1 MREQIGRLTKSELV
15 FYWMY
20 SNCNTGDFVEN
31 NKENFAGRVKVPVRK
46 DVHINLR
53 LERALALR
61 LQAEAERSTISTS
74 DKIRRILDAA
84 LPNNQ

>member
-1 MREQIGRLTKSELV
+1 MENIKEKSAE
-15 FYWMY
+15 
-20 SNCNTGDFVEN
+20 G
-31 NKENFAGRVKVPVRK
+31 VKVPVRK

-61 LQAEAERSTISTS
+61 LQAEAQRSTISTS

-84 LPNNQ
+84 LPN

>member
-1 MREQIGRLTKSELV
+1 
-15 FYWMY
+15 MY

-31 NKENFAGRVKVPVRK
+31 NKENSAGGVKVPVRK

-61 LQAEAERSTISTS
+61 LQAEAQRSTISTS

-84 LPNNQ
+84 LPN

>member
-1 MREQIGRLTKSELV
+1 M
-15 FYWMY
+15 
-20 SNCNTGDFVEN
+20 DN
-31 NKENFAGRVKVPVRK
+31 NNQSSTERSKTPVRK
-46 DVHINLR
+46 DVHINLH

-61 LQAEAERSTISTS
+61 LQAEAQRSTISTS

>member
-1 MREQIGRLTKSELV
+1 M
-15 FYWMY
+15 
-20 SNCNTGDFVEN
+20 DN
-31 NKENFAGRVKVPVRK
+31 NNQSSTERAKVPVRK

-61 LQAEAERSTISTS
+61 LQAEAQRSTISTS